1 MTTQEIE
8 PRVLEKAFEQARIL
22 SARVRE
28 AYTKGQIRTF
38 KDIETFG
45 IELANFTEEAKLK
58 PIVTGLQVDAI
69 RNAYVTN
76 TPSRLAAAFASAP
89 GRKKLRLAPSED
101 VCYQF
106 RHSSYRLYREQD
118 PVFRSVVESQYGPE
132 NARVALVPAGTGA
145 GKTIIGAAILDWIIA
160 NNKHVPA
167 LPLPLPY
174 PIQWYTVKNAV
185 PQTLEKLDACGLGDQ
200 LGKIIHVWPYSA
212 MTSTFGLERLFEEVL
227 TTDPFTGEERIEYIL
242 RPMAVGSYY
251 IFDECHAL
259 ARETSNRTKAV
270 FSLDERIRSFPF
282 LNTKYLFMTAT
293 LAERVNDTRVIVSF
307 ADIKF
312 QGTPITKS
320 SFSTAFA
327 NIIGGQAGPAVPS
340 KASISRLFDAIA
352 PIIHEPPYFPWPFK
366 AINAIRPVTFADASD
381 REYYDTAFERYLD
394 RIENLGKDTP
404 SDLAARRIALGQLRK
419 AAEPCR
425 AKQMV
430 DDAVLGLNNGKSQ
443 LIGTAY
449 TGTIIKAV
457 FYLQDHYGY
466 TRDDFSVIWGGRGDP
481 KPEKVFTQE
490 ELLNLLMHP
499 DPSPKTLKLLQ
510 KNLDWQEDRLLFGD
524 ASADAQDSRHQRL
537 KDLGLLGVQS
547 YEKRQAEINK
557 FKSGRA
563 KFCFFTLQSGGT
575 GLSLEHCD
583 DSCLPREGRYPVIYN
598 GKEWVQ
604 ALGRAHRRNSISDTY
619 QYIYILL
626 DTIEFEHVGPVLDR
640 KLQCL
645 GEATTKKDDLFSL
658 LINLSAAELRA
669 KQSATI
675 RSLAEAEAQCRA
687 DENTQLHAG
696 DTDNDDDEDDE

>member
-1 MTTQEIE
+1 MTPTVIE
-8 PRVLEKAFEQARIL
+8 PKVLEKAKEQARTL
-22 SARVRE
+22 SARVKE
-28 AYTKGQIRTF
+28 AYTKGQIRVF
-38 KDIETFG
+38 KDIESYG
-45 IELANFTEEAKLK
+45 LLLDNFTDEAKLK

-69 RNAYVTN
+69 RNAYVAN
-76 TPSRLAAAFASAP
+76 TEARLLKAFSEAP
-89 GRKKLRLAPSED
+89 GRRKLRLAKDENS
-101 VCYQF
+101 CYQF

-118 PVFRSVVESQYGPE
+118 PVFRSVVDALYTA
-132 NARVALVPAGTGA
+132 NARSALIPAGTGA
-145 GKTIIGAAILDWIIA
+145 GKTIIGAAIIDWVI
-160 NNKHVPA
+160 NNSKHLPA

-174 PIQWYTVKNAV
+174 PIQWFTVKNAV
-185 PQTLEKLDACGLGDQ
+185 PQTREKIIACGLGEHLD
-200 LGKIIHVWPYSA
+200 KTIHVWPYSA
-212 MTSTFGLERLFEEVL
+212 MTSSFGLERLFEAV
-227 TTDPFTGEERIEYIL
+227 TVTDPFTGEERIEFSL
-242 RPMAVGSYY
+242 RPMAVGMLY

-259 ARETSNRTKAV
+259 ARESSNRTKAV
-270 FSLDERIRSFPF
+270 LALDERVRSFPF
-282 LNTKYLFMTAT
+282 LNTKTIFMTAT
-293 LAERVNDTRVIVSF
+293 LAEKVNDARVIVSMS
-307 ADIKF
+307 DISF
-312 QGTPITKS
+312 QGTPITKTN
-320 SFSTAFA
+320 FSTAFA
-327 NIIGGQAGPAVPS
+327 NIIGGQAGPGIPS
-340 KASISRLFDAIA
+340 KASVGRLYDAIA

-366 AINAIRPVTFADASD
+366 AINAIKPVAFADEAD
-381 REYYDTAFERYLD
+381 RNYYDTAFNRYLE
-394 RIENLGKDTP
+394 RIESLGKDTP

-430 DDAVLGLNNGKSQ
+430 DDAVIGLNNGRSQ
-443 LIGTAY
+443 LIGTAF

-466 TRDDFSVIWGGRGDP
+466 SRDDFSVIWGGRGDP

-490 ELLNLLMHP
+490 ELLNLLMNP

-524 ASADAQDSRHQRL
+524 ASADAQDSRYQRL
-537 KDLGLLGVQS
+537 KDLGLIGVQS

-583 DSCLPREGRYPVIYN
+583 DSCLPRDGRYPVIYN

-604 ALGRAHRRNSISDTY
+604 ALGRPHRRNSISDTY
-619 QYIYILL
+619 QYIYVLL

-645 GEATTKKDDLFSL
+645 GEATTQKDDLFSL
-658 LINLSAAELRA
+658 LINLSAADLRA
-669 KQSATI
+669 KQAASI

-687 DENTQLHAG
+687 DEGTQLHAG
-696 DTDNDDDEDDE
+696 DSNNDDEDDDE